1 MIFVIKVTGWW
12 WSSQENGTRP
22 EYELASEG
30 VNQAQLAG
38 ELFQKVLSFFRKMI
52 SFVGLLFLYV

>member
-1 MIFVIKVTGWW
+1 MIFMINVTGWL
-12 WSSQENGTRP
+12 SSLQENGTNP

-52 SFVGLLFLYV
+52 SFMGLLFV